1 MTNQYPQGKL
11 TEDDEAELPM
21 KIGVAR
27 GRVVMGFGKPVPR
40 VAMTGDGAVALA
52 EVLIKNT
59 RTVGSTRPVSIA
71 FGDAR

>member
-1 MTNQYPQGKL
+1 MTNQFPQGKL
-11 TEDDEAELPM
+11 TEDDGAELPM

-27 GRVVMGFGKPVPR
+27 RVVMGFGKPVPR

-59 RTVGSTRPVSIA
+59 RTVGSARPVSIA
-71 FGDAR
+71 FGDPR